1 MLINFCDKLVD
12 IIFFLISIYSCI
24 QWNDSNASLKA
35 CLLAGPVIRQ
45 LASDHLVTSNLA
57 NVILTRVLQ
66 GLQLHG
72 HHDAN
77 HVRNPYNEILFEII
91 ILTSRHH

>member
-1 MLINFCDKLVD
+1 M
-12 IIFFLISIYSCI
+12 
-24 QWNDSNASLKA
+24 KA

-45 LASDHLVTSNLA
+45 LASDQLVTANLA
-57 NVILTRVLQ
+57 TVVLTRVLQ

-77 HVRNPYNEILFEII
+77 HVSLFRILGKK
-91 ILTSRHH
+91 ILN